1 MSTFPPVAGMKGGS
15 ELKLA
20 CTVLAAS
27 ALFLFGFLGPVSAE
41 SILPDVSKVDL
52 YPRGARILFSVPATP
67 FVSFE
72 LPGTFEPSTIRPLPE
87 EGQKILSFEAV
98 GVPRPGWIP
107 EDLKELHATI
117 KENEEKLAVLTGRIS
132 AINQSFEL
140 LSGPLPKDL
149 KGSDMPE
156 YVEAA
161 RKTREKLET
170 ELIAISSEIEEGKK
184 TLETLK
190 ADFSARMPQDPDTA
204 VIVSARPEGGKRLLV
219 EAWTRHAGWSPFYR
233 MNLDTKSGGIRSS
246 LLARASQHTGIVLEG
261 DLFFHTTIPSTSIS
275 APDLFPL
282 VADFEEKTA
291 RRALMMEEM
300 ALSPRAEFKLAAPA
314 PAPAAPEIIQSMTDM
329 TALAKGTLPG
339 DNRQAEFL
347 LGEFELKGEV
357 TIESVPVLSEEAWI
371 TAEAKKISVPLLPGP
386 AELSVDG
393 KLSAKTTLP
402 EQGAGTD
409 IRLAFG
415 KMPLVKAVREQMVS
429 REGST
434 WTGKGRL
441 EDGYSIEITNGL
453 AKEITVILKDR
464 IPVSAQE
471 KISVETLKIEPKPAE
486 QDKEN
491 ILSWKLSLAPGE
503 KKKVEVLFR
512 IGYPADE
519 TVVFR

>member
-1 MSTFPPVAGMKGGS
+1 M
-15 ELKLA
+15 KLA

-27 ALFLFGFLGPVSAE
+27 ALFLFGFPGPVSAE
-41 SILPDVSKVDL
+41 SVLPGVSKVDL
-52 YPRGARILFSVPATP
+52 YPRGARILFSAPAAP
-67 FVSFE
+67 IVSFE
-72 LPGTFEPSTIRPLPE
+72 LPGTFSPSSVRPLPE

-98 GVPRPGWIP
+98 SVPRPGWIP
-107 EDLKELHATI
+107 ETLKELHGTI
-117 KENEEKLAVLTGRIS
+117 KENEEKLALLTGRIS
-132 AINQSFEL
+132 AIQQSFEL

-156 YVEAA
+156 YIEAA
-161 RKTREKLET
+161 RKTREKLES

-184 TLETLK
+184 TIEALK
-190 ADFSARMPQDPDTA
+190 ADFSARMPRDSDRA
-204 VIVSARPEGGKRLLV
+204 VIVTVRAEGGKRLLV
-219 EAWTRHAGWSPFYR
+219 EAWTQHAGWSPFYR
-233 MNLDTKSGGIRSS
+233 MNLDTSTGDIRSS
-246 LLARASQHTGIVLEG
+246 LLARARQHTGIVLEG
-261 DLFFHTTIPSTSIS
+261 DLFFHTTIPSTTIS
-275 APDLFPL
+275 TPDLSPL
-282 VADFEEKTA
+282 VADFEVKTA

-300 ALSPRAEFKLAAPA
+300 AMSPRAEFKFGAPA
-314 PAPAAPEIIQSMTDM
+314 PAPAEPEIVQSMTDM
-329 TALAKGTLPG
+329 TARAPGTLPG

-347 LGEFELKGEV
+347 LGEFVMKSEV

-371 TAEAKKISVPLLPGP
+371 TAEAKKIAVPLLPGS

-393 KLSAKTTLP
+393 KLSAKTSLP
-402 EQGAGTD
+402 EQGTGTD

-429 REGST
+429 KEGST

-441 EDGYSIEITNGL
+441 EDGYSIEITNGFE
-453 AKEITVILKDR
+453 KKITVVLKDR
-464 IPVSAQE
+464 IPLSAQE
-471 KISVETLKIEPKPAE
+471 KITVETMRIEPRPDE

-491 ILSWKLSLAPGE
+491 ILTWKIPLAPGE